1 MTVPLD
7 VGTLQRLRLE
17 DRHHEVIHHRLTV
30 VTAGAGFGK
39 STLLRTWAE
48 RSPSVVLAV
57 TAADRSV
64 HTLAKSLLDGLRLRT
79 PSLAR
84 TISASEPLKESVGG
98 AAFASLLA
106 QALRRRLH
114 RTITLI
120 LDDVDELS
128 GSESAKLIEAL
139 VRQLP
144 DTMPMVVA
152 GRSEPPFRLA
162 RLRGRGEVVEITA
175 SDLAFTPEET
185 ALLVRRIVPG
195 ASSDVTELVHR
206 ASGGWPVAVRLAA
219 EAVSAAPPKQRPR
232 LLGKLGKPGG
242 ALFSY
247 LAEEVLGAETA
258 QDRDLLRTIGAIGLV
273 TVELCEG
280 LGIAH
285 PRTRLAKL
293 RRKGVYFDTRAGS
306 MELTPL
312 VAEHL
317 RAQYPL
323 SKRQRSELLLAAAEW
338 HCSKREWKP
347 ALERALRAESLPT
360 VARILAKHG
369 PQMVTGGDVRLLL
382 QAIEMLDDRGPEL
395 EQLRGEALQSLGE
408 WDRALEVY
416 ESLAGDRASIDPG
429 LAWRMGLLH
438 HMRGELD
445 SALAVYA
452 RGRRDGNAADV
463 AMLLGWWASAVWVTA
478 DGARCRELAEE
489 SFRLAGKARDDRAL
503 ANCHTVL
510 AMLAALDGD
519 RSGNEAHYLRALEY
533 AERAGDLLQR
543 IRIHSNRGS
552 RHYEEG
558 SYQESIE
565 ETSEALRLAELTGIV
580 VFRALA
586 LLNRGQATFRLG
598 SLDEAMADFEGA
610 REQWQRLQSRQA
622 AYALV
627 ALGDVYR
634 VRGDRAQARAAYEQ
648 AIVLGEPVRDSQALV
663 PALAGLSR
671 VVSREDPD
679 TATSLADRAIAI
691 GPSLGL
697 VGALVS
703 RGWARLAAGDVT
715 GAAAASDEAR
725 HLATLRRDRAGLA
738 ESLELQA
745 EIHPSS
751 TETRLDE
758 ARSVWQQIGDPL
770 GVARVD
776 LTRARLLGASV
787 EDLRSIT
794 LRLRRLG
801 VRELAEQADQL
812 VDRALSEMR
821 PKVRIETLGG
831 FSVLVDGV
839 PVHAT
844 AWQSKKARDIVK
856 ILVAKRGNTIHR
868 EELTEI
874 LWPGESPDRTANRLS
889 VALTVVRSIFDPDKN
904 YPPDHY
910 LKPNR
915 TSVALALGVLDIDVD
930 AFLAD
935 AYTGVR
941 AYRRG
946 DAEAVDMLERAES
959 NYRGDFLQED
969 PYEDWAVGTREEAR
983 AAYLSVARALADL
996 ASADGDLDAACRYHL
1011 RILELD
1017 PYDEAAHLGLIATM
1031 DANGRHGEA
1040 HRLYLQYSARMAELE
1055 IEAAPFP
1062 TDRQVSS

>member
-429 LAWRMGLLH
+429 LA
-438 HMRGELD
+438 
-445 SALAVYA
+445 
-452 RGRRDGNAADV
+452 
-463 AMLLGWWASAVWVTA
+463 
-478 DGARCRELAEE
+478 
-489 SFRLAGKARDDRAL
+489 
-503 ANCHTVL
+503 
-510 AMLAALDGD
+510 
-519 RSGNEAHYLRALEY
+519 
-533 AERAGDLLQR
+533 
-543 IRIHSNRGS
+543 
-552 RHYEEG
+552 
-558 SYQESIE
+558 
-565 ETSEALRLAELTGIV
+565 
-580 VFRALA
+580 
-586 LLNRGQATFRLG
+586 
-598 SLDEAMADFEGA
+598 
-610 REQWQRLQSRQA
+610 
-622 AYALV
+622 
-627 ALGDVYR
+627 
-634 VRGDRAQARAAYEQ
+634 
-648 AIVLGEPVRDSQALV
+648 
-663 PALAGLSR
+663 
-671 VVSREDPD
+671 
-679 TATSLADRAIAI
+679 
-691 GPSLGL
+691 
-697 VGALVS
+697 
-703 RGWARLAAGDVT
+703 
-715 GAAAASDEAR
+715 
-725 HLATLRRDRAGLA
+725 
-738 ESLELQA
+738 
-745 EIHPSS
+745 
-751 TETRLDE
+751 
-758 ARSVWQQIGDPL
+758 
-770 GVARVD
+770 
-776 LTRARLLGASV
+776 
-787 EDLRSIT
+787 
-794 LRLRRLG
+794 
-801 VRELAEQADQL
+801 
-812 VDRALSEMR
+812 
-821 PKVRIETLGG
+821 
-831 FSVLVDGV
+831 
-839 PVHAT
+839 
-844 AWQSKKARDIVK
+844 
-856 ILVAKRGNTIHR
+856 
-868 EELTEI
+868 
-874 LWPGESPDRTANRLS
+874 
-889 VALTVVRSIFDPDKN
+889 
-904 YPPDHY
+904 
-910 LKPNR
+910 
-915 TSVALALGVLDIDVD
+915 
-930 AFLAD
+930 
-935 AYTGVR
+935 
-941 AYRRG
+941 
-946 DAEAVDMLERAES
+946 
-959 NYRGDFLQED
+959 
-969 PYEDWAVGTREEAR
+969 
-983 AAYLSVARALADL
+983 
-996 ASADGDLDAACRYHL
+996 
-1011 RILELD
+1011 
-1017 PYDEAAHLGLIATM
+1017 
-1031 DANGRHGEA
+1031 
-1040 HRLYLQYSARMAELE
+1040 
-1055 IEAAPFP
+1055 
-1062 TDRQVSS
+1062 